1 MRFAAFLIVAVAAH
15 AAVRRVEILD
25 RTPIVQ
31 NYERITGRVYFTA
44 DPKLP
49 ANRIVRDLENA
60 PVNARGEVEFPPE
73 SSLLRPLDAARTS
86 GTVLFEVPNR
96 CARAM
101 LARFNVTDHGEFGD
115 GDVQQ

>member
-31 NYERITGRVYFTA
+31 NYERIIGRVYFGA

-49 ANRIVRDLENA
+49 ANRIVRDLESA
-60 PVNARGEVEFPPE
+60 PVNSREQAAAAPRARCRFCQ
-73 SSLLRPLDAARTS
+73 RPSHTKNVVVCS
-86 GTVLFEVPNR
+86 GLEHFSGFDSILF
-96 CARAM
+96 
-101 LARFNVTDHGEFGD
+101 
-115 GDVQQ
+115 